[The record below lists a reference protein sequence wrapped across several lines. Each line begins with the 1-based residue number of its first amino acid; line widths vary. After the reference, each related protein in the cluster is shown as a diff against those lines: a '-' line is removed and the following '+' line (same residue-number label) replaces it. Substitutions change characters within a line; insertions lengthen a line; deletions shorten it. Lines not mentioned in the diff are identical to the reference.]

1 MATKKSTPASAEYD
15 ADSVKHLGSREAV
28 QQKTAM
34 YAGSTDEYGLFT
46 CLRETTDNIIDEA
59 INGYCTEGEVVI
71 LKDLEYWV
79 RDNGRGMPIGLMT
92 VIDSISNRPHKI
104 PAIQAI
110 TSLLHAGGKLDDA
123 KDSAYKIS
131 RGCFTGSTKVRLLNG
146 KTVTFSKLY
155 KRWLKNP
162 KPIDVLTYDLKKHKL
177 VPTKI
182 SNVILSK
189 YVTETVTVHTSNGGK
204 IECTPDH
211 KFYTNTAEGKIR
223 PVPAGKLTTG
233 TSLVTTY
240 IKEDGYGYTRQTCL
254 GNWDWVHRIVGSHIV
269 NRDIEM
275 HTEMVH
281 HESRI
286 KTDNRPSNLE
296 VVSRANHTREHLE
309 HLVEHSRN
317 KIMETQADLR
327 EENSVRFTI
336 QNSTDRHK
344 AQAAQTKAI
353 NIAVRIM
360 HADSTGQ
367 QDLTK
372 KIYEKA
378 RVANESSWDTC
389 VKWFG
394 SEKAFLDAVRWSYEY
409 LSSRIKKSYIAE
421 DKLSGNYTKYNVDL
435 KKNSDIA
442 RVNRFAEALNACSYP
457 RTSTPRDFNE
467 AKGDSVFGRYAKL
480 CATSSLKNLKSHVLD
495 GKPFKEL
502 LDLSEEDKL
511 QRMIIAEG
519 KVRTRDSLV
528 KSSNRFMGS
537 CKARGIKDIFSPR
550 AIGLYTAAAKDKKV
564 GAQTFLL
571 NLHFLSIVHGEEE
584 DIKNVYS
591 NYNCNV
597 VKVVRRN
604 YHEQIPVFDLT
615 VDNPSHCFFVDTEHD
630 WRNAETHVLVSN
642 SHGIGQKLPNFL
654 SFNFEV
660 FTYSSPK
667 AGTQKYWHSIKYT
680 NGKLSDELT
689 KCAPPLHPVTGKK
702 IDRGTIVKFKINPKY
717 FTAKTFPPSLLLE
730 YLQTSSYFTPGF
742 TWTLTSAASGK
753 TKTYHSENG
762 ALDYITE
769 YKAKLPKVAS
779 MKPDSIFV
787 CSSPL
792 MEVAVDFTTAEGNH
806 LKGFTNGLFNAEG
819 GDHVDSFF
827 RTLQKSLE
835 PYKKKGKDF
844 TLTEIKEGVL
854 GIVNAKLAAP
864 KFSSQVKVK
873 LQDERAAGPFRE
885 LLQVELDKFFK
896 KHKSLAES
904 ICLRCA
910 ELKNLRSK
918 FLASKQVVMEL
929 RKIAKKGFPV
939 KALMAPKCKSSER
952 ELYLVEGDSAM
963 GGITGVRNA
972 HFQEVFPLKGKI
984 MNAHRATSAK
994 FFQNEEV
1001 LNILAM
1007 IGFDPKAVDPYS
1019 NLRVSKLV
1027 FMTDGDEDGCVPYDT
1042 KIKMA
1047 DGTIKTMGYLVDAW
1061 KTNPEQEIWV
1071 WSKDSTGRTIPARAY
1086 LPMETCREDSFVE
1099 LTFNDGTVIEC
1110 TKNHSW
1116 PLTTADESRIKK
1128 VVNELPYVSAENL
1141 VVGDGVPSTKF
1152 QNTGIS
1158 SASAFSKTYMQE
1170 ATSTIVKARII
1181 TTLEKRPF
1189 YCISVPSTG
1198 NYMLEASTG
1207 NGIVTGN
1214 CHIRVLLLSM
1224 IHKYFPELIE
1234 RGLIHVAEI
1243 PAYMAMVKGKPVYA
1257 DSKDEMQEKLAK
1269 LNATKAQVSHFKGLG
1284 EMESDVLGA
1293 VGMNPA
1299 TRMIRQITPTDSPS
1313 YNEDFISIVSGD
1325 ASSRRTLLGI

>member
-1 MATKKSTPASAEYD
+1 MATKKSAEYD

-34 YAGSTDEYGLFT
+34 YAGSTDEHGLFT

-59 INGYCTEGEVVI
+59 INGYCTEGEVVVF
-71 LKDLEYWV
+71 KDLEYWV
-79 RDNGRGMPIGLMT
+79 RDNGRGMPIGMMT
-92 VIDSISNRPHKI
+92 VIDSVSNRPHKI

-110 TSLLHAGGKLDDA
+110 TSLLHAGGKLNDEE
-123 KDSAYKIS
+123 DSAYKIS
-131 RGCFTGSTKVRLLNG
+131 RGCFTGNTKVRLLNG
-146 KTVTFSKLY
+146 KTVTFAKLY
-155 KRWLKNP
+155 KRWLKNQT
-162 KPIDVLTYDLKKHKL
+162 PIDVLTYDLKKHKL

-211 KFYTNTAEGKIR
+211 KFYTNTDEGKIR
-223 PVPAGKLTTG
+223 PVPAGKLEVG

-240 IKEDGYGYTRQTCL
+240 IKEDMYGYTRQTCL
-254 GNWDWVHRIVGSHIV
+254 GKWDWVHRIVGSRIV

-281 HESRI
+281 HESRV
-286 KTDNRPSNLE
+286 KTDNRPVNLE
-296 VVSRANHTREHLE
+296 VISRANHTREHLE
-309 HLVEHSRN
+309 HLVEHSRQ

-327 EENSVRFTI
+327 EDNSARFTS
-336 QNSTDRHK
+336 QNSTEWHK

-360 HADSTGQ
+360 HADSNGQ
-367 QDLTK
+367 RDLTK
-372 KIYEKA
+372 KIYEKT
-378 RVANESSWDTC
+378 RIANEFSWDTC

-394 SEKAFLDAVRWSYEY
+394 GEEAFLEAVRENYEY
-409 LSSRIKKSYIAE
+409 LASRIKKSYIAE

-435 KKNSDIA
+435 KKNSDTA
-442 RVNRFAEALNACSYP
+442 RINRFAEALNVCADP
-457 RTSTPRDFNE
+457 RTATPREFNE

-480 CATSSLKNLKSHVLD
+480 CATSSLKNLKLHVLD

-502 LDLSEEDKL
+502 LDLSAEDKL

-519 KVRTRDSLV
+519 KVRTRQSLV
-528 KSSNRFMGS
+528 KSSNKFMGS
-537 CKARGIKDIFSPR
+537 CKARGIKDLFSPR
-550 AIGLYTAAAKDKKV
+550 AVSLYTAAAKDKKV

-584 DIKNVYS
+584 EIKQVYN

-597 VKVVRRN
+597 VKVVRRKYN
-604 YHEQIPVFDLT
+604 EQIPVFDLT

-642 SHGIGQKLPNFL
+642 SHGVGQKLPNFL

-660 FTYSSPK
+660 FTFSSPK
-667 AGTQKYWHSIKYT
+667 AGTPKYWHSIKYT
-680 NGKLSDELT
+680 NGKLTSELA
-689 KCAPPLHPVTGKK
+689 KCPTPVHPVTGKK
-702 IDRGTIVKFKINPKY
+702 VDKGTIVKFKLNPKF
-717 FTAKTFPPSLLLE
+717 FTAKSFPPSLLLE

-742 TWTLTSAASGK
+742 TWTLTAAASGK

-769 YKAKLPKVAS
+769 YKSKLPKVAS
-779 MKPDSIFV
+779 MKPNSIFI
-787 CSSPL
+787 CSSPV
-792 MEVAVDFTTAEGNH
+792 MDVAVDFTTAEGNH

-827 RTLQKSLE
+827 RSLQKSLE

-873 LQDERAAGPFRE
+873 LQDERAAEPFRK

-896 KHKSLAES
+896 KNKTLAEA
-904 ICLRCA
+904 ICARCA

-939 KALMAPKCKSSER
+939 KALMAPKCKASER

-1007 IGFDPKAVDPYS
+1007 IGFDPKAADPYS

-1027 FMTDGDEDGCVPYDT
+1027 FMTDAD
-1042 KIKMA
+1042 A
-1047 DGTIKTMGYLVDAW
+1047 DG
-1061 KTNPEQEIWV
+1061 
-1071 WSKDSTGRTIPARAY
+1071 S
-1086 LPMETCREDSFVE
+1086 
-1099 LTFNDGTVIEC
+1099 
-1110 TKNHSW
+1110 H
-1116 PLTTADESRIKK
+1116 
-1128 VVNELPYVSAENL
+1128 
-1141 VVGDGVPSTKF
+1141 
-1152 QNTGIS
+1152 IS
-1158 SASAFSKTYMQE
+1158 
-1170 ATSTIVKARII
+1170 
-1181 TTLEKRPF
+1181 
-1189 YCISVPSTG
+1189 
-1198 NYMLEASTG
+1198 
-1207 NGIVTGN
+1207 
-1214 CHIRVLLLSM
+1214 VLLLSM
-1224 IHKYFPELIE
+1224 VHKYFPELIE
-1234 RGLIHVAEI
+1234 RGIIYVAEV
-1243 PAYMAMVKGKPVYA
+1243 PEFMAMVKGKPVYA
-1257 DSKDEMQEKLAK
+1257 DSKDDMKKKLEDLK
-1269 LNATKAQVSHFKGLG
+1269 SPKANVFHFKGLG

-1299 TRMIRQITPTDSPS
+1299 TRMLRQITPTDSPT

-1325 ASSRRTLLGI
+1325 AGSRRTLLGI